1 MIESNCSIV
10 PTVTVGTDDN
20 VIINAEEAMEVPPI
34 VPIDLNTTLITDIN
48 KIPEYNSNRIR
59 NAKDVKSNDRRE
71 IFKRIGQQEFEDVV
85 FTPERKQKKSRNKIA
100 NGSESVTMPDGNTD
114 HLSKSLS
121 TDHMKSL
128 STDHMNANK
137 TMTTHSSLM
146 QLSFDDDFI
155 LKSDRDLETIQR
167 DVENKEKLLADVLD
181 FDLSKYMTSSRIEED
196 HSNISNCMDT
206 ITCIN
211 CNIHSNNVMNGEESI
226 ANEENENVEQSD
238 HTETESGEED
248 VSYRTELK
256 RLEDLGEC
264 RKTLLQN
271 KLDDTSLAGK
281 FIDFRQ
287 EPTNRDELEY
297 QFNGR

>member
-1 MIESNCSIV
+1 M
-10 PTVTVGTDDN
+10 
-20 VIINAEEAMEVPPI
+20 NAEEAVEVPPI
-34 VPIDLNTTLITDIN
+34 VPIDINTPLITDIN
-48 KIPEYNSNRIR
+48 KIPEYNDSNNRIR
-59 NAKDVKSNDRRE
+59 NAEDVKSNDRRE
-71 IFKRIGQQEFEDVV
+71 IFQRIGQQEFEDVV
-85 FTPERKQKKSRNKIA
+85 FTPERKQKKSRNKIV
-100 NGSESVTMPDGNTD
+100 NGSESVTMSDSTD
-114 HLSKSLS
+114 HLSS
-121 TDHMKSL
+121 SL

-181 FDLSKYMTSSRIEED
+181 FDLSKYMTSSRIVD
-196 HSNISNCMDT
+196 KDDTSISNRMDT

-211 CNIHSNNVMNGEESI
+211 CNVHSIVVNGEESI

-238 HTETESGEED
+238 HTGTESGEED
-248 VSYRTELK
+248 VSYHTELK

-264 RKTLLQN
+264 RKTLLQS
-271 KLDDTSLAGK
+271 KLDDIPLADNN
-281 FIDFRQ
+281 FVNIRQ
-287 EPTNRDELEY
+287 EPSANRDELEH

>member
-1 MIESNCSIV
+1 MIKSNESNCSIV
-10 PTVTVGTDDN
+10 PTVTVGTDAN

-48 KIPEYNSNRIR
+48 KIPEYNDSNRIR
-59 NAKDVKSNDRRE
+59 NAEDVKSNDRRE
-71 IFKRIGQQEFEDVV
+71 IFQKIGQQEFEDVV

-100 NGSESVTMPDGNTD
+100 NGSENVTMPDGNTD
-114 HLSKSLS
+114 HLSS
-121 TDHMKSL
+121 SL

-137 TMTTHSSLM
+137 TTTTHSSLM

-181 FDLSKYMTSSRIEED
+181 FDLSKYMTSSRIDEV
-196 HSNISNCMDT
+196 HSNISNRMDT

-211 CNIHSNNVMNGEESI
+211 CNVHSNNVMNGEESI

-271 KLDDTSLAGK
+271 KLDDIPLASNN
-281 FIDFRQ
+281 FRQ
-287 EPTNRDELEY
+287 EPINRDELEY